1 MSLLELF
8 LIALGVSM
16 DAFAVSI
23 CKGLA
28 IGRVTLRQCVK
39 IGLWFGGFQAAMPA
53 AGYFL
58 GESFHSYID
67 AFDHWIAFILLILIG
82 ANMIR
87 EVVRKDEKTVDGS
100 LSAGSLFLL
109 AVATSIDALAVGISL
124 SCVEV
129 KIFKPLLIIGLT
141 TFSFSAVGLR
151 LGGKLGLRFRT
162 SAQIVGGLILIAIG
176 IRILAEHLG

>member
-1 MSLLELF
+1 MSFLELF
-8 LIALGVSM
+8 LIAVGVSM

-28 IGRVTLRQCVK
+28 IGRVTPGQCVK

-58 GESFHSYID
+58 GVSFHSYIETV
-67 AFDHWIAFILLILIG
+67 DHWIAFILLVLIG
-82 ANMIR
+82 LNMIR
-87 EVVRKDEKTVDGS
+87 EVLHKEEKTVDRS

-124 SCVEV
+124 SCVDVE
-129 KIFKPLLIIGLT
+129 ILKPLLIIGLT
-141 TFSFSAVGLR
+141 TFSFSAVGLK

-162 SAQIVGGLILIAIG
+162 SAQIVGGVILIAIG
-176 IRILAEHLG
+176 IRILVEHLG